1 MYCPKKITKGLLFL
15 TLILTSLTTINAQ
28 DITANTDEGAK
39 IFKSKCTSCHTRG
52 KGILTGPDLEGVTT
66 RLDNEWL
73 KSWIANPNSM
83 KLTDDYAKELN
94 EKFPNDDMTPILIS
108 DGDMDNLIAFLATD
122 VVEDVKVATQSGTKA
137 EDGMSGTNIMIILIS
152 ILFFIIYILTSV
164 KNRLK
169 ESLDESSETLAE
181 SVLSFVSVNRNKLI
195 LGFIMFIVVLRV
207 IFNLLMNVGVTET
220 YKPVQPIAFNHTI
233 HAGDNGIDCNYC
245 HSSAR
250 NSKTSG
256 VPSANVCMNCHA
268 KIKEGPTTGTTEIQK
283 IYDAIG
289 FDPTTGT
296 YIEGYEQKPIEW
308 IKVHNLPDLAY
319 FNHSQHVSVGGLE
332 CQQCHGNMQEK
343 TVGEVVTMEELNK
356 ISFNKEDGIEFG
368 HATLTM
374 GWCIDCHRQK
384 EVDMEGNDYYTE
396 MHDKMKDKFG
406 DQKITVDMIGGLEC
420 GKCHY

>member
-1 MYCPKKITKGLLFL
+1 
-15 TLILTSLTTINAQ
+15 
-28 DITANTDEGAK
+28 
-39 IFKSKCTSCHTRG
+39 
-52 KGILTGPDLEGVTT
+52 
-66 RLDNEWL
+66 
-73 KSWIANPNSM
+73 
-83 KLTDDYAKELN
+83 
-94 EKFPNDDMTPILIS
+94 
-108 DGDMDNLIAFLATD
+108 
-122 VVEDVKVATQSGTKA
+122 
-137 EDGMSGTNIMIILIS
+137 MSGTNIMIILIS

-220 YKPVQPIAFNHTI
+220 YKPVQPIAFDHSI

-250 NSKTSG
+250 NSKTAG
-256 VPSANVCMNCHA
+256 VPSVNVCMNCHA
-268 KIKEGPTTGTTEIQK
+268 KIKEGSTTGTTEIQK
-283 IYDAIG
+283 IYDAIENN
-289 FDPTTGT
+289 T
-296 YIEGYEQKPIEW
+296 PIEW
-308 IKVHNLPDLAY
+308 IRVHNLPDLTY

>member
-28 DITANTDEGAK
+28 DITANADEGAK
-39 IFKSKCTSCHTRG
+39 IFKSKCTSCHFRG
-52 KGILTGPDLEGVTT
+52 KGILTGPDLEGVTK

-73 KSWIANPNSM
+73 KSWITNPNAM
-83 KLTDDYAKELN
+83 KLTDEYAKEID
-94 EKFPNDDMTPILIS
+94 EKFPKDNMNPVLLS
-108 DGDMDNLIAFLATD
+108 DVDMDNLLAFLATD
-122 VVEDVKVATQSGTKA
+122 VVEEVKVNTQSGTKA

-169 ESLDESSETLAE
+169 ESLNESSETLAE
-181 SVLSFVSVNRNKLI
+181 SVLSFISVNRNKLI

-220 YKPVQPIAFNHTI
+220 YKPVQPIAFDHSI

-250 NSKTSG
+250 NSKTAG
-256 VPSANVCMNCHA
+256 VPSVNVCMNCHA
-268 KIKEGPTTGTTEIQK
+268 KIKEGSTTGTTEIQK
-283 IYDAIG
+283 IYDAIENN
-289 FDPTTGT
+289 T
-296 YIEGYEQKPIEW
+296 PIEW
-308 IKVHNLPDLAY
+308 IRVHNLPDLAY

-343 TVGEVVTMEELNK
+343 TLGQVATMEELN
-356 ISFNKEDGIEFG
+356 SQNFNVKDGIEFK

-384 EVDMEGNDYYTE
+384 EVNMEDNDYYTE
-396 MHDKMKDKFG
+396 MHEKMKVKYG
-406 DQKITVDMIGGLEC
+406 DEKLTVDKIGGLEC

>member
-1 MYCPKKITKGLLFL
+1 MYCPKKITKGLFFL

-28 DITANTDEGAK
+28 DITANADEGAK

-94 EKFPNDDMTPILIS
+94 EKFPDDDMNPILIS

-122 VVEDVKVATQSGTKA
+122 VVEEVKVNTQSGTKS

-220 YKPVQPIAFNHTI
+220 YKP
-233 HAGDNGIDCNYC
+233 
-245 HSSAR
+245 
-250 NSKTSG
+250 
-256 VPSANVCMNCHA
+256 
-268 KIKEGPTTGTTEIQK
+268 
-283 IYDAIG
+283 
-289 FDPTTGT
+289 
-296 YIEGYEQKPIEW
+296 
-308 IKVHNLPDLAY
+308 
-319 FNHSQHVSVGGLE
+319 
-332 CQQCHGNMQEK
+332 
-343 TVGEVVTMEELNK
+343 
-356 ISFNKEDGIEFG
+356 
-368 HATLTM
+368 
-374 GWCIDCHRQK
+374 
-384 EVDMEGNDYYTE
+384 
-396 MHDKMKDKFG
+396 
-406 DQKITVDMIGGLEC
+406 
-420 GKCHY
+420 

>member
-1 MYCPKKITKGLLFL
+1 MYCPKKITKGLFFL

-28 DITANTDEGAK
+28 DVTADAGEGAK

-66 RLDNEWL
+66 RLDNDWL

-94 EKFPNDDMTPILIS
+94 EKFPDDDMNPILIS

-122 VVEDVKVATQSGTKA
+122 VVEEVKVNTQSGTKS

-220 YKPVQPIAFNHTI
+220 YKPVQPIDFNHTI

-283 IYDAIG
+283 IYDAIENN
-289 FDPTTGT
+289 T
-296 YIEGYEQKPIEW
+296 PIEW
-308 IKVHNLPDLAY
+308 IRVHNLPDLTY

>member
-1 MYCPKKITKGLLFL
+1 MYCPKKITKGLFFL

-28 DITANTDEGAK
+28 DITANPDEGAK

-94 EKFPNDDMTPILIS
+94 EKFPDDDMNPILIS

-122 VVEDVKVATQSGTKA
+122 VVEEVKVATQSGTKS

-220 YKPVQPIAFNHTI
+220 YKPVQPIAFDHSI

-250 NSKTSG
+250 NSKTAG
-256 VPSANVCMNCHA
+256 VPSVNVCMNCHA
-268 KIKEGPTTGTTEIQK
+268 KIKEGSTTGTTEIQK
-283 IYDAIG
+283 IYDAIENN
-289 FDPTTGT
+289 T
-296 YIEGYEQKPIEW
+296 PIEW
-308 IKVHNLPDLAY
+308 IRVHNLPDLTY

>member
-1 MYCPKKITKGLLFL
+1 MYCPKKITKGLFFL

-28 DITANTDEGAK
+28 DVTADAGEGAK

-94 EKFPNDDMTPILIS
+94 EKFPDDDMNPILIS

-122 VVEDVKVATQSGTKA
+122 VVEEVKVNTQSGTKS

-220 YKPVQPIAFNHTI
+220 YKPVQPIAFDHSI

-250 NSKTSG
+250 NSKTAG
-256 VPSANVCMNCHA
+256 VPSVNVCMNCHA
-268 KIKEGPTTGTTEIQK
+268 KIKEGSTTGTTEIQK
-283 IYDAIG
+283 IYDAIENN
-289 FDPTTGT
+289 T
-296 YIEGYEQKPIEW
+296 PIEW
-308 IKVHNLPDLAY
+308 IRVHNLPDLTY

>member
-1 MYCPKKITKGLLFL
+1 MYCPKKITKGLFFL

-28 DITANTDEGAK
+28 DITANPDEGAK

-94 EKFPNDDMTPILIS
+94 EKFPDDDMNPILIS

-122 VVEDVKVATQSGTKA
+122 VVEEVKVNTQSGTKS

-220 YKPVQPIAFNHTI
+220 YKPVQPIAFDHSI

-250 NSKTSG
+250 NSKTAG
-256 VPSANVCMNCHA
+256 VPSVNVCMNCHA
-268 KIKEGPTTGTTEIQK
+268 KIKEGSTTGTTEIQK
-283 IYDAIG
+283 IYDAIENN
-289 FDPTTGT
+289 T
-296 YIEGYEQKPIEW
+296 PIEW
-308 IKVHNLPDLAY
+308 IRVHNLPDLTY

>member
-1 MYCPKKITKGLLFL
+1 
-15 TLILTSLTTINAQ
+15 
-28 DITANTDEGAK
+28 
-39 IFKSKCTSCHTRG
+39 
-52 KGILTGPDLEGVTT
+52 
-66 RLDNEWL
+66 
-73 KSWIANPNSM
+73 
-83 KLTDDYAKELN
+83 
-94 EKFPNDDMTPILIS
+94 
-108 DGDMDNLIAFLATD
+108 
-122 VVEDVKVATQSGTKA
+122 
-137 EDGMSGTNIMIILIS
+137 
-152 ILFFIIYILTSV
+152 
-164 KNRLK
+164 
-169 ESLDESSETLAE
+169 
-181 SVLSFVSVNRNKLI
+181 
-195 LGFIMFIVVLRV
+195 MFIVVLKV
-207 IFNLLMNVGVTET
+207 IFNLLMGIGNTET
-220 YKPVQPIAFNHTI
+220 YQPVQPIAFDHSI

-256 VPSANVCMNCHA
+256 VPSVNVCMNCHT

-289 FDPTTGT
+289 FDAATGT

-343 TVGEVVTMEELNK
+343 TVGQVATMEELNK
-356 ISFNKEDGIEFG
+356 ISFNKEDGVEFG
-368 HATLTM
+368 HPTLTM

-384 EVDMEGNDYYTE
+384 EVNMGVNDYYTE
-396 MHDKMKDKFG
+396 MHDKMKNEFG

>member
-1 MYCPKKITKGLLFL
+1 M
-15 TLILTSLTTINAQ
+15 N
-28 DITANTDEGAK
+28 
-39 IFKSKCTSCHTRG
+39 
-52 KGILTGPDLEGVTT
+52 
-66 RLDNEWL
+66 
-73 KSWIANPNSM
+73 
-83 KLTDDYAKELN
+83 
-94 EKFPNDDMTPILIS
+94 PILIS

-122 VVEDVKVATQSGTKA
+122 VVEEVKVNTQSGTKS

-220 YKPVQPIAFNHTI
+220 YKPVQPIAFDHSI

-250 NSKTSG
+250 NSKTAG
-256 VPSANVCMNCHA
+256 VPSVNVCMNCHA
-268 KIKEGPTTGTTEIQK
+268 KIKEGSTTGTTEIQK
-283 IYDAIG
+283 IYDAIENN
-289 FDPTTGT
+289 T
-296 YIEGYEQKPIEW
+296 PIEW
-308 IKVHNLPDLAY
+308 IRVHNLPDLTY

>member
-1 MYCPKKITKGLLFL
+1 MYCPKKITKGLFFL

-28 DITANTDEGAK
+28 DITANPDEGAK

-94 EKFPNDDMTPILIS
+94 EKFPDDDMNPILIS

-122 VVEDVKVATQSGTKA
+122 VVEEVKVNTQSGTKS

-220 YKPVQPIAFNHTI
+220 YKPVQPIDFNHTI

-283 IYDAIG
+283 IYDAIENN
-289 FDPTTGT
+289 T
-296 YIEGYEQKPIEW
+296 PIEW
-308 IKVHNLPDLAY
+308 IRVHNLPDLTY